1 MTRTRL
7 LATGIIG
14 FVVSMLGCV
23 TPALV
28 ALLAALGISGSMGWL
43 DYLLLPAMAIFAA
56 ITAYAIILR
65 KRRTPEQHATK
76 SDFPVTN
83 G

>member
-1 MTRTRL
+1 LAQNRL

-23 TPALV
+23 TPVLV
-28 ALLAALGISGSMGWL
+28 ALLAALGASGSMGWL
-43 DYLLLPAMAIFAA
+43 DYVLLPAMAVFAA
-56 ITAYAIILR
+56 LAGYALVCG
-65 KRRTPEQHATK
+65 RRRHGLP
-76 SDFPVTN
+76 PVN

>member
-1 MTRTRL
+1 MARSRL

-28 ALLAALGISGSMGWL
+28 ALLAAVGISGSMGWL
-43 DYLLLPAMAIFAA
+43 DYFLLPAMAVFAGLA
-56 ITAYAIILR
+56 IYALVC
-65 KRRTPEQHATK
+65 RRRRANMPL
-76 SDFPVTN
+76 
-83 G
+83 